1 MAFWRA
7 FLGYILFNNLKINL
21 DEDTEKMYL
30 LDIQTVNAY
39 KLEGPERQD
48 DKRGPK
54 HMESAA

>member
-30 LDIQTVNAY
+30 LDKQTVNAY
-39 KLEGPERQD
+39 KLEGVENI
-48 DKRGPK
+48 
-54 HMESAA
+54 